1 MLSQLYIQLVVIDKL
16 THKDGKVI
24 YLYESL
30 TMQVPL
36 CKIILMRAIILFMI
50 DHVKL
55 FKRWASK
62 SIHTY
67 KLAMDDEMIDLNVL
81 AICLIWING
90 MGDTL
95 GGFGSVFYLI
105 SLRDKS

>member
-1 MLSQLYIQLVVIDKL
+1 MLSQLYIWFVVIDKL

-30 TMQVPL
+30 TMHVPL
-36 CKIILMRAIILFMI
+36 CKIIVMLAIILFMI
-50 DHVKL
+50 DHMKL
-55 FKRWASK
+55 SKCLASK
-62 SIHTY
+62 SIHTD
-67 KLAMDDEMIDLNVL
+67 KLATDDEMIDLNVL

-95 GGFGSVFYLI
+95 GLFW
-105 SLRDKS
+105 